1 MHTLP
6 HEDTIRSQ
14 FPGLTRKRGEQ
25 TVVFFDGPAGSQVPQ
40 SVADAVSHYMLHTN
54 ANGGGFFATSLESD
68 ALMEEAQIA
77 AASFFGASDPHEVI
91 FGPNMTSLTLKLSRA
106 LKTQWQAG
114 DEIILSSSEHDA
126 NFTPWVKA
134 AESKGVVVKTIPL
147 NPENCTLN
155 QDAYL
160 KLLGPKTKL
169 VAVGLASNA
178 TGTIHPIAE
187 MAKVAHQVGAQ
198 FFVDAVHYAPH
209 GLIDVEALG
218 CDFLIASAYKFFG
231 PHVGMLW
238 GKREHLETLPSEKLR
253 PCDDGLPWSFMSGTP
268 NLEGIAGVKAA
279 IEYLASLSGLS
290 ASEPLRSQLKASFA
304 AIESYEKKLL
314 KRLMT
319 GVEKT
324 NFKILGIQE
333 EAQMNQRVPTL
344 SLVHPTQTTERAA
357 KYLAEQGIFTW
368 SGNHYA
374 VPFTESL
381 GIEPEG
387 TLRVGLLHY
396 NTEQE
401 VDRLL
406 VALKEMDDA

>member
-6 HEDTIRSQ
+6 PEDIIRSQ
-14 FPGLTRKRGEQ
+14 FPALARVLGEQ
-25 TVVFFDGPAGSQVPQ
+25 SVVFFDGPAGSQVPQ

-68 ALMEEAQIA
+68 ALMEEAQVA
-77 AASFFGASDPHEVI
+77 AAAFFGASDPHEVV

-134 AESKGVVVKTIPL
+134 AESQGVVVKTIPL
-147 NPENCTLN
+147 NQENCTLN
-155 QDAYL
+155 QEAYL
-160 KLLGPKTKL
+160 KLLNSKTKL

-178 TGTIHPIAE
+178 TGTIHPIAN
-187 MAKVAHQVGAQ
+187 MAKAAHEVGAQ

-238 GKREHLETLPSEKLR
+238 GKRQHLENLPSEKLR
-253 PCDDGLPWSFMSGTP
+253 PCDDGLPWSLMSGTP

-279 IEYLASLSGLS
+279 IEYIASLSGLP
-290 ASEPLRSQLKASFA
+290 ATETLRTHLTASFA
-304 AIESYEKKLL
+304 AIESHERKLL
-314 KRLMT
+314 DRLMSGLEET
-319 GVEKT
+319 E
-324 NFKILGIQE
+324 FKILGIQTVDE
-333 EAQMNQRVPTL
+333 MNQRVPTL
-344 SLVHPTQTTERAA
+344 SLVHPRQSPERAA

-374 VPFTESL
+374 VPFTESM

-396 NTEQE
+396 NTQE
-401 VDRLL
+401 EVERLL
-406 VALKEMDDA
+406 VALKEMDKA